1 MDKTGIMQWLTK
13 MGHENDV
20 ERIIDNVVKCAD
32 TCIDKYGLKKYNNN
46 YNELSDVFDLVFS
59 YVKIDIAP
67 DNYSTM
73 QDIADYNTLMEV
85 SSDLPLIVYRYV
97 KERFTYVSCHN
108 EDFKY
113 CEHFIENYKNVR
125 SFRR

>member
-46 YNELSDVFDLVFS
+46 YNDLSDVFDLVFS

-67 DNYSTM
+67 DNYSTI

-97 KERFTYVSCHN
+97 KEHFSNVSFLN
-108 EDFKY
+108 EDLKY
-113 CEHFIENYKNVR
+113 CEHFIEKYKNVD

>member
-97 KERFTYVSCHN
+97 KERFSYVSCHN
-108 EDFKY
+108 EDFNY

>member
-32 TCIDKYGLKKYNNN
+32 TCIDKYDLKKYNNN
-46 YNELSDVFDLVFS
+46 YNDLSDVFDLVFS

-97 KERFTYVSCHN
+97 KERFSYVSCHN

>member
-1 MDKTGIMQWLTK
+1 MDKTGLMKWLTK

-46 YNELSDVFDLVFS
+46 YNDLSDVFDLVFS

>member
-97 KERFTYVSCHN
+97 KERFSYVSCHN

-113 CEHFIENYKNVR
+113 CEHFIENYKNVC

>member
-46 YNELSDVFDLVFS
+46 YNDLSDVFDLVFS

-97 KERFTYVSCHN
+97 KERFSYVSCHN

-113 CEHFIENYKNVR
+113 CEHFIENYKNVC

>member
-97 KERFTYVSCHN
+97 KERCHN
-108 EDFKY
+108 EDFNY

>member
-46 YNELSDVFDLVFS
+46 YNDLSDVFDLVFS

>member
-20 ERIIDNVVKCAD
+20 ERIIDNAVKC
-32 TCIDKYGLKKYNNN
+32 IDNSIVKHGLKVYNNN
-46 YNELSDVFDLVFS
+46 ANKLSDVFDLVFY
-59 YVKIDIAP
+59 YVRIDIAP
-67 DNYSTM
+67 DDNSTI

-97 KERFTYVSCHN
+97 KEHSSNVSFFN

-113 CEHFIENYKNVR
+113 CEHFIEKYKNVHY
-125 SFRR
+125 FRR

>member
-46 YNELSDVFDLVFS
+46 YNDLSDVFDLVFS

-97 KERFTYVSCHN
+97 KERFAYVSCHN

>member
-20 ERIIDNVVKCAD
+20 ERIIDNAVKSID
-32 TCIDKYGLKKYNNN
+32 NCIVKHGLKVYNNN
-46 YNELSDVFDLVFS
+46 ANKLSDVFDLVFY
-59 YVKIDIAP
+59 YVRIDIAP
-67 DNYSTM
+67 DDNSTI

-97 KERFTYVSCHN
+97 KERFAYVSCHN

-113 CEHFIENYKNVR
+113 CEYFIEKYKNVH

>member
-46 YNELSDVFDLVFS
+46 SNTLSDVFDLVFS

-67 DNYSTM
+67 DYNSTM

-85 SSDLPLIVYRYV
+85 SSDLPLIVYRYI
-97 KERFTYVSCHN
+97 KARFFYVSCHN

-113 CEHFIENYKNVR
+113 CEHFIKNYKNAYP
-125 SFRR
+125 FRH

>member
-20 ERIIDNVVKCAD
+20 ERIIGNVTKCAD
-32 TCIDKYGLKKYNNN
+32 TCIDKYDLKKYNNN
-46 YNELSDVFDLVFS
+46 SNTLSDVFDLVFS
-59 YVKIDIAP
+59 YVQIDIAP
-67 DNYSTM
+67 DDNSTM

-85 SSDLPLIVYRYV
+85 ASDLTLIVYKYV
-97 KERFTYVSCHN
+97 REHFSNVSSFN

-113 CEHFIENYKNVR
+113 CEHFIENYK
-125 SFRR
+125 

>member
-97 KERFTYVSCHN
+97 KERFSYVSCHN

>member
-46 YNELSDVFDLVFS
+46 YNDLSDVFDLVFS

-97 KERFTYVSCHN
+97 KERFSYVSCHN

-113 CEHFIENYKNVR
+113 CEYFIENYKNVR

>member
-1 MDKTGIMQWLTK
+1 MDKTGIMQWLIT

-20 ERIIDNVVKCAD
+20 DRIIDNVVKCAD

-46 YNELSDVFDLVFS
+46 YNDLSDVFGLVFS

-97 KERFTYVSCHN
+97 KERFSYVSCHN

-113 CEHFIENYKNVR
+113 CEHFIENYKNVH

>member
-20 ERIIDNVVKCAD
+20 ERIIDNVVRCAD

-46 YNELSDVFDLVFS
+46 YNDLSDVFDLVFS

-67 DNYSTM
+67 DNYSTI

-97 KERFTYVSCHN
+97 KERFSYVSCHN

>member
-1 MDKTGIMQWLTK
+1 MDKTVIMQWLTK

-20 ERIIDNVVKCAD
+20 ERIIDNVTKCAD
-32 TCIDKYGLKKYNNN
+32 TCIDKYDLKKYNNN
-46 YNELSDVFDLVFS
+46 SNTLSDVFDLVFS
-59 YVKIDIAP
+59 YVQIDIAP
-67 DNYSTM
+67 DDNSTM

-85 SSDLPLIVYRYV
+85 ASDLPLIVYRYV
-97 KERFTYVSCHN
+97 KEQFSYVSCHN

-113 CEHFIENYKNVR
+113 CEHFIENYKNVC

>member
-46 YNELSDVFDLVFS
+46 YNDLSDVFDLVFS

-97 KERFTYVSCHN
+97 KERFSYVSCHN

>member
-1 MDKTGIMQWLTK
+1 MDKTGITQWLTK
-13 MGHENDV
+13 MRHENDV
-20 ERIIDNVVKCAD
+20 ERTIDNVVKCAD

-97 KERFTYVSCHN
+97 KERFSYVSCHN
-108 EDFKY
+108 EDFNY

>member
-97 KERFTYVSCHN
+97 KERFSYVSCHK

>member
-13 MGHENDV
+13 MNHEIDV

-97 KERFTYVSCHN
+97 KERFSYVSCHN

>member
-1 MDKTGIMQWLTK
+1 MDKTGIMQWFTK

-97 KERFTYVSCHN
+97 KERFSYASCHN

>member
-20 ERIIDNVVKCAD
+20 ERIIDNAVKCID
-32 TCIDKYGLKKYNNN
+32 NCIVKHGLKVYNNN
-46 YNELSDVFDLVFS
+46 ANNLSDVFDLVFY
-59 YVKIDIAP
+59 YVRIDIAP
-67 DNYSTM
+67 DDNSTI

-97 KERFTYVSCHN
+97 KEHFSNVSFLN

-113 CEHFIENYKNVR
+113 CEYFIEKFKNVH

>member
-1 MDKTGIMQWLTK
+1 MDKAGIMQWLTN

-46 YNELSDVFDLVFS
+46 YNDLSDVFDLVFS

-97 KERFTYVSCHN
+97 KERFSYVSCHN